1 MEKKNTFCD
10 ITGPDGLAFSN
21 HTIFRDRADS
31 SNTASGISSR
41 EFLLTLLATKTFY
54 QTGRKS
60 RRNARAKGV
69 DRRSSARR
77 K

>member
-31 SNTASGISSR
+31 ANTASGISLR
-41 EFLLTLLATKTFY
+41 EFLQSLLITKICY
-54 QTGRKS
+54 
-60 RRNARAKGV
+60 
-69 DRRSSARR
+69 
-77 K
+77 

>member
-54 QTGRKS
+54 
-60 RRNARAKGV
+60 
-69 DRRSSARR
+69 
-77 K
+77 